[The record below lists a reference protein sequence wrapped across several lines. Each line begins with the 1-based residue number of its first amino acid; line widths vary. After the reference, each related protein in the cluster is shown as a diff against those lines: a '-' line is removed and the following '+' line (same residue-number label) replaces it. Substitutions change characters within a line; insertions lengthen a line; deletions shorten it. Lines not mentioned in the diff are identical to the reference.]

1 MDSVFKSLT
10 LVFVF
15 FLLTPVVIGASLL
28 SLAALDEGGN
38 SVVTGEVQGA
48 TSFIKSP
55 KSGVSVYASLP
66 LYQPVI
72 SGSATAADA
81 RPGIIK
87 NYLLEYN
94 SPIAD
99 YSHKIVEVADKY
111 SLDFRLITA
120 IAQQESNLCKRIPPG
135 SHNCWGWGIHSEGSL
150 GFDSYDEGIEAVSKG
165 LRQNYLDKGYTEVDD
180 IMRIYTPLS
189 DGSWARGVKTFMADM
204 Q

>member
-28 SLAALDEGGN
+28 SLAALDQE
-38 SVVTGEVQGA
+38 SRSLAASETEVSE
-48 TSFIKSP
+48 SFIRSP
-55 KSGVSVYASLP
+55 KSGVRVYASLP

-72 SGSATAADA
+72 SGSAMAADA
-81 RPGIIK
+81 RPGLIK
-87 NYLLEYN
+87 SYLMSYD
-94 SPIAD
+94 SPIVN
-99 YSHKIVEVADKY
+99 YSQKIVETADKY
-111 SLDFRLITA
+111 GLDYRLITA
-120 IAQQESNLCKRIPPG
+120 IAQQESNLCKKIPPG

-165 LRQNYLDKGYTEVDD
+165 LRQNYLDNGLTEVED
-180 IMRIYTPLS
+180 IMHIYTPLS
-189 DGSWARGVKTFMADM
+189 DGSWAKGVKIFMEDM